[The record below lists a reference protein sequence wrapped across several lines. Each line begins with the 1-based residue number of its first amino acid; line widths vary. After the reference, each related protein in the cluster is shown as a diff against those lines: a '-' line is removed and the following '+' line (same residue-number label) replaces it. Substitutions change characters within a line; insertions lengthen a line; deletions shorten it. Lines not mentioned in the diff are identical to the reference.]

1 MGRPHVLPRTKR
13 YRLTCLFLF
22 LFLFLILVLIFSFYC
37 FSFFFFLLDS
47 VDQLLLAR
55 TTPLPTTINT
65 ICTTNGP
72 VRWLP
77 SQMVDHH
84 LLLLLL
90 LLLLRLVLCCDA
102 RSSSTSSSACCC
114 NHACYRSVIGRRQR
128 QRQRSFGG
136 VSSSIPGSTTTHTKV
151 NVAAAFGQKMSPA
164 WAYFTKFSPAVP
176 TAGRT
181 RARTSNAPWVA
192 KTAWSV
198 LCTPTTAP
206 RL

>member
-1 MGRPHVLPRTKR
+1 MFIFIFIFVLDFG
-13 YRLTCLFLF
+13 LD
-22 LFLFLILVLIFSFYC
+22 
-37 FSFFFFLLDS
+37 FFFLLFFIFLLPSGFRGSAASGPHNPTTHYYQHYLHHQRPGPMAS
-47 VDQLLLAR
+47 VPKGGPPPPPAAAPAAATPGAAATPAAAAPVAAPAAAITPAIDLSSEEGKDNASDLLA
-55 TTPLPTTINT
+55 
-65 ICTTNGP
+65 G
-72 VRWLP
+72 
-77 SQMVDHH
+77 
-84 LLLLLL
+84 
-90 LLLLRLVLCCDA
+90 
-102 RSSSTSSSACCC
+102 
-114 NHACYRSVIGRRQR
+114 SVAV
-128 QRQRSFGG
+128 F
-136 VSSSIPGSTTTHTKV
+136 IPGSTTTHTKV